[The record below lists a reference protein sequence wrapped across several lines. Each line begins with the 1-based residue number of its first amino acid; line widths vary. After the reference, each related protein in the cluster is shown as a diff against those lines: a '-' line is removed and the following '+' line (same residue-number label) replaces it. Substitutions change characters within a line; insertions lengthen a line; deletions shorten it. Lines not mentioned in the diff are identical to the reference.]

1 MEDFYNSLLY
11 SICLKLQEH
20 QINNENYDIFN
31 YHIHFVDDKIFLS
44 CIRDKQTLVED
55 GEIVEVEH
63 HQSTVEWYDASLED
77 YTNLILDSSA
87 YRCTVKEKFGIEID
101 LVRFHYV

>member
-20 QINNENYDIFN
+20 QTNNGIRDSFN
-31 YHIHFVDDKIFLS
+31 YHIHFVDDMIF
-44 CIRDKQTLVED
+44 IGYIQDERTLGAD
-55 GEIVEVEH
+55 GEIEFEH
-63 HQSTVEWYDASLED
+63 HQSTVVWYDASLED

-87 YRCTVKEKFGIEID
+87 YRCTVKERFGIEMD
-101 LVRFHYV
+101 LVHFHYV

>member
-20 QINNENYDIFN
+20 QTNNGNCYNFN
-31 YHIHFVDDKIFLS
+31 YHINFVDNRIF
-44 CIRDKQTLVED
+44 IYYIQDERTFGAD
-55 GEIVEVEH
+55 GEIVEFEH
-63 HQSTVEWYDASLED
+63 HQSTVVWYDASLED
-77 YTNLILDSSA
+77 YTNLILDSRA

-101 LVRFHYV
+101 LVHFHYV

>member
-11 SICLKLQEH
+11 DICLKLQEH
-20 QINNENYDIFN
+20 KINNENSDIFN
-31 YHIHFVDDKIFLS
+31 YHIHFVDDRIFLS
-44 CIRDKQTLVED
+44 YIQDERTLVAD

-63 HQSTVEWYDASLED
+63 HQSTVEWYDASLKD

-87 YRCTVKEKFGIEID
+87 YRCTVKEMCGIEID
-101 LVRFHYV
+101 LVHFHYV